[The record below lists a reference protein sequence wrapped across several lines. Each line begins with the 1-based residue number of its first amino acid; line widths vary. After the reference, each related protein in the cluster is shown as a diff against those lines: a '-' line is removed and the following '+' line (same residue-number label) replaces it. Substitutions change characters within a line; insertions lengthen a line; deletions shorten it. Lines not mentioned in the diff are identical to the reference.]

1 MTRAVETTSRT
12 GFVADLVERW
22 NGFWFAP
29 APPDNLGV
37 CRVLFYGLLL
47 CYFAPVRYDG
57 WATIPRSFYDPV
69 WPFEKFHLPILR
81 DPGLDLAAAAW
92 KASLLLACAGLLT
105 RVSTAIAFVLGAYLI
120 GLPYNF
126 GKTDHMTAIVVFTLG
141 FFALS
146 HSGDAWS
153 IDSWIRRR
161 FRGRSPPPPS
171 GEYRWPV
178 RAVWLTMSLVFFA
191 AGMAKVI
198 QGGAAWVF
206 SQHMEISLV
215 QRFYDP
221 NPPGIRLGLW
231 IAQHPWAAR
240 TMAGASLLGELLF
253 PLALFSLRARRILPP
268 LLLAMQVG
276 IGLLMN
282 VWFWPFMFCYLFW
295 VQWERILRR
304 PALQSGT

>member
-1 MTRAVETTSRT
+1 MTQAAAVEPRE
-12 GFVADLVERW
+12 GFGADLAGRW
-22 NGFWFAP
+22 NRFWFAP
-29 APPDNLGV
+29 VLPDNLGV

-47 CYFAPVRYDG
+47 AYFATVRYDG

-69 WPFEKFHLPILR
+69 WPFEKFHIPILR
-81 DPGLDLAAAAW
+81 DPYLGLAAAAW
-92 KASLLLACAGLLT
+92 KAALLLACAGFLT
-105 RVSTAIAFVLGAYLI
+105 RFSTAIAFVLGAYLI

-146 HSGDAWS
+146 HGGDAWS
-153 IDSWIRRR
+153 VDSLIRRR
-161 FRGRSPPPPS
+161 FMRRAPAAPS

-178 RAVWLTMSLVFFA
+178 RAVWVTMALVFFA

-198 QGGAAWVF
+198 KGGPAWVF

-221 NPPGIRLGLW
+221 NPPDLRLGLW
-231 IAQHPWAAR
+231 VAQHPWMAR
-240 TMAGASLLGELLF
+240 AVAGGSLLGEVLF

-268 LLLAMQVG
+268 LLLAMQIG

-295 VQWERILRR
+295 VPWDRILGRR
-304 PALQSGT
+304 SLQSV